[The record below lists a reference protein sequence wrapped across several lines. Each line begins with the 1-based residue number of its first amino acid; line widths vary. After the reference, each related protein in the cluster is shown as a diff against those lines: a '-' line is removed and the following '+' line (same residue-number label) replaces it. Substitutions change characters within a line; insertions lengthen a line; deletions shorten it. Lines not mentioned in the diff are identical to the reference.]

1 MVINLNL
8 SDNITIL
15 KNLGETRAK
24 SFAKADVFTVEDLLN
39 FLPRDYEDRSIITP
53 VKEMEVGL
61 PYTIKAKVATTPKN
75 NGFRGVVT
83 TVALLE
89 DDSGRIETVWFNQ
102 PYMKSSLTK
111 GEVYFFSGKVI
122 QKGEKLQFQAADFEK
137 PKEDSTDTGRII
149 PIYTTSLKLS
159 QKLIRGYIKQ
169 ALDNCIGEIP
179 EILPKKIIDAYN
191 IMPRREALFNI
202 HFPKY
207 RDAFLQARN
216 RLVFE
221 EFFIFQLALLAI
233 KGSIKKEKTNIVISD
248 TDYSSLS
255 LPFGLTNAQKKT
267 LKNIIADLS
276 SGSPMYRLV
285 QGDVGSGKTVVAVI
299 GAYLAIKNGYQA
311 AIMAPTEVLA
321 AQHLESFE
329 KLFAPLGI
337 TCALVTGSMTAAEKK
352 AAYKLILSGEAHM
365 IIGTHALIQA
375 GIHYNNLGLVITDE
389 QHRFGVKQRAKFSDK
404 GEKPHVLVMSATPIP
419 RSLALVLYG
428 DMDVSVIDELP
439 PGRQPIDTFAV
450 DTTYRERVY
459 KFIDKELEAGR
470 QAYIICS
477 SIEDNGKIDIQ
488 NVMDYAAMIKSDM
501 LKNHTIGILH
511 GKMKPDEKQ
520 IIMDKFYSGE
530 VSVIVSTT
538 VIEVGVNVANAT
550 VMVIENADRFGL
562 SQLHQLR
569 GRVGRGVHKSY
580 CVLFSDAKGKI
591 AKERLSAMAKTADG
605 FEISELD
612 LELRGPGD
620 FFGTRQHGL
629 PELKIG
635 NILKDS
641 ETLGYARAAAVDF
654 LENPDAYSLEEQEIL
669 NSYSEKF
676 ISYAGR
682 GF

>member
-8 SDNITIL
+8 SDNITVL
-15 KNLGETRAK
+15 RNLGEARAK
-24 SFAKADVFTVEDLLN
+24 AFAKADVFTVEDLLN

-53 VKEMEVGL
+53 LKEMEVGL
-61 PYTIKAKVATTPKN
+61 TYTIKAKVAATPKN
-75 NGFRGVVT
+75 NGFRGIVT
-83 TVALLE
+83 TVAVLE
-89 DDSGRIETVWFNQ
+89 DESGRIETVWFNQ
-102 PYMKSSLTK
+102 PYMKNSLTK

-122 QKGEKLQFQAADFEK
+122 LKGEKLQFHAADFEK
-137 PKEDSTDTGRII
+137 PKEDSTNTGRII
-149 PIYTTSLKLS
+149 PIYTASLKLS
-159 QKLIRGYIKQ
+159 QKLIRGYIKE
-169 ALDNCIGEIP
+169 ALDNCIQEIA
-179 EILPKKIIDAYN
+179 EILPKKIIEEYN
-191 IMPRREALFNI
+191 IMPRKEALFNI

-207 RDAFLQARN
+207 RDAFLGARS

-233 KGSIKKEKTNIVISD
+233 KGNIKKEKTDILISN
-248 TDYSSLS
+248 TDYAELN
-255 LPFGLTNAQKKT
+255 LPFSLTAAQDKT
-267 LKNIIADLS
+267 LTSIIADLS

-285 QGDVGSGKTVVAVI
+285 QGDVGSGKTIVAVI

-321 AQHLESFE
+321 SQHLESFQ

-337 TCALVTGSMTAAEKK
+337 TCALVSGSMKAADKK
-352 AAYKLILSGEAHM
+352 AAYALISSGQAQM

-439 PGRQPIDTFAV
+439 PGRQAIDTFTV
-450 DTTYRERVY
+450 DTSYRERVY
-459 KFIDKELEAGR
+459 KFIDKELTEGR
-470 QAYIICS
+470 QAYIICP
-477 SIEDNGKIDIQ
+477 SIENEGKLDIQ
-488 NVMDYAAMIKSDM
+488 NVMDYAAFIKNDL
-501 LKNHTIGILH
+501 LKKHTIGILH
-511 GKMKPDEKQ
+511 GKMKPADKQ
-520 IIMDKFYSGE
+520 IVMDRFYAGE
-530 VSVIVSTT
+530 ISVIVSTT

-580 CVLFSDAKGKI
+580 CVLFSDANGKI
-591 AKERLSAMAKTADG
+591 AKERLAAMAKTSDG

-612 LELRGPGD
+612 LTLRGPGD

-641 ETLGYARAAAVDF
+641 ETLTNARAAAVNF
-654 LENPDAYSLEEQEIL
+654 LENPDTYTAKEQEIL
-669 NSYSEKF
+669 NNYSEKF
-676 ISYAGR
+676 INYAGR